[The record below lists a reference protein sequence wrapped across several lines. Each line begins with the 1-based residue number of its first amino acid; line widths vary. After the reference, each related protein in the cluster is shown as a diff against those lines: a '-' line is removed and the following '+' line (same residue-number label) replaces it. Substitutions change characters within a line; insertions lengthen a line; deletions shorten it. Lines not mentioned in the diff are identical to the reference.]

1 MPFYDHSLV
10 GIKLNKSLS
19 RPTSPEPNQSHSCMC
34 NSLNETELML
44 GELNNSNKTN
54 TENTLSNLDEKNHSL
69 NNLINTNTYSTI
81 YRKDELASSKPSS
94 YLICSK
100 CNLKQSFTPYLNA
113 RINQRELTLK
123 SYSNGNFNC
132 IKRLDTSFYKSPTT
146 QTSCLL
152 NSKRLNDK
160 SNLNY
165 SFSNKLKSQHRHCNH
180 SWGRYCSNG
189 LIFPNS
195 FFNVGSNLLNKS
207 YYTSNKSSYNSVNIN
222 NARAKSTSTTSTI
235 PIVNLPSQHIS
246 ELNLINENKIYDEKS
261 DNTVR
266 ITNKRS
272 ILRNKHYN
280 LMSLDENALYSY
292 RKQHKINQLEHQNKM
307 KKKFLIAKTNLSVI
321 SANSTTLTSTNIDVD
336 ELNAPL
342 NETTNFRETPTSTL
356 SSITSSLMPNRT
368 IQFKSRTKAALSS
381 MVSPHANFI
390 SLCSGPD
397 QSDNNQNNNT
407 HSYTNINSNNNL
419 KIKNKNKID
428 QMGRSYDYDNADF
441 NDTSPDS
448 SSKIHLSSLFQRK
461 SSTNLQ
467 NSIPLKNISTIPL
480 KNPYTYDISPK
491 SEREVNQ
498 LASMRR
504 KMFVDSRRMAQ
515 TNVDYANLSSKCE
528 DSVYSDS
535 NFDFFASSSNNNHYD
550 NSNSNFNL
558 TSTPNTNSV
567 VINETKNTVVES
579 ETKNNSILDE
589 NENESDSNLLNPSW
603 IPMIV
608 RKALLDIH
616 DRAVLS
622 KSESNIRNRYRSSN
636 HLLHSPTSKNNNN
649 NNSVNNNNNSNT
661 NNSAANNTTSTTK
674 PNSILKSSKKKKSL
688 SLQNSRDKS
697 MYISI
702 DQKDSIM
709 PNHNTSNHS
718 SYLHNFYEL
727 RAKLFQNKLN
737 NNTNNNNG
745 ITNNNNNNSNKQ
757 LQAQTQQQ
765 PQQQP
770 SQQDSLSDNLLLG
783 NSTEKSSAKSSFDNS
798 NISANESSSVSNA
811 TVVLNPN
818 YEEK

>member
-1 MPFYDHSLV
+1 
-10 GIKLNKSLS
+10 
-19 RPTSPEPNQSHSCMC
+19 MC
-34 NSLNETELML
+34 NSLNEAELML
-44 GELNNSNKTN
+44 GELNNSNMISNKTN
-54 TENTLSNLDEKNHSL
+54 TENTLSNSDEKNYSL

-81 YRKDELASSKPSS
+81 YRKDELLSSKPSS
-94 YLICSK
+94 FLICSK
-100 CNLKQSFTPYLNA
+100 CNLKQYTPCLNA
-113 RINQRELTLK
+113 RLNQRELNLK

-152 NSKRLNDK
+152 NSKRLNEK

-165 SFSNKLKSQHRHCNH
+165 SFSNKLKLQHRHCNH
-180 SWGRYCSNG
+180 SWSRYCSNG

-207 YYTSNKSSYNSVNIN
+207 YLTSNKSSYNSVNIN
-222 NARAKSTSTTSTI
+222 NARAKSSSTTSTI

-292 RKQHKINQLEHQNKM
+292 RKQHRINQLEHQNKM

-321 SANSTTLTSTNIDVD
+321 SANSTTLTSTNLDID
-336 ELNAPL
+336 ELDAPI

-356 SSITSSLMPNRT
+356 SSITSSLMPNKT
-368 IQFKSRTKAALSS
+368 IQFKSRTKAALSA

-397 QSDNNQNNNT
+397 QSDNNNSNNNT
-407 HSYTNINSNNNL
+407 HSYTNINSNPNNNL
-419 KIKNKNKID
+419 SIKNKKTINK
-428 QMGRSYDYDNADF
+428 MGRSYDYDNAEF

-448 SSKIHLSSLFQRK
+448 STKIQLSSLFQRK
-461 SSTNLQ
+461 SSINLQ
-467 NSIPLKNISTIPL
+467 NTIPL
-480 KNPYTYDISPK
+480 KNLSTVIKNQYTYDISPK
-491 SEREVNQ
+491 NEREVNQ

-504 KMFVDSRRMAQ
+504 KMFIDSRRMAQ

-535 NFDFFASSSNNNHYD
+535 NFDFFASTSNNNHYD
-550 NSNSNFNL
+550 NSNSNINL
-558 TSTPNTNSV
+558 NTGQNTNSV

-579 ETKNNSILDE
+579 ETKNNSTTDD
-589 NENESDSNLLNPSW
+589 NESDSNLLNPSW

-649 NNSVNNNNNSNT
+649 NNSNT
-661 NNSAANNTTSTTK
+661 NTSTTNHTSSNIK

-688 SLQNSRDKS
+688 SLQNSREKS
-697 MYISI
+697 MFVSI
-702 DQKDSIM
+702 DIKDPIILN
-709 PNHNTSNHS
+709 PNNNSHT

-737 NNTNNNNG
+737 ANNF
-745 ITNNNNNNSNKQ
+745 NSKQ
-757 LQAQTQQQ
+757 QQTQSQNQ
-765 PQQQP
+765 PQQQ
-770 SQQDSLSDNLLLG
+770 SSHQDSFSKTDNNLLG
-783 NSTEKSSAKSSFDNS
+783 NSTDKSSTKSSFDNS
-798 NISANESSSVSNA
+798 NLSANDSSSQSNA

-818 YEEK
+818 YQEK

>member
-1 MPFYDHSLV
+1 VPFYDHSLV

-34 NSLNETELML
+34 NSLNETELMFGDL
-44 GELNNSNKTN
+44 SSNLISNKVN
-54 TENTLSNLDEKNHSL
+54 TENTLSNLDDKNLSL

-100 CNLKQSFTPYLNA
+100 CNLKQSFIPYLNA

-132 IKRLDTSFYKSPTT
+132 IKRLDASFYKSPTT

-152 NSKRLNDK
+152 NSKRLNEK
-160 SNLNY
+160 SHLNF
-165 SFSNKLKSQHRHCNH
+165 SFSNKLKSQHHHCNH

-195 FFNVGSNLLNKS
+195 FFNVGSNLLSKS
-207 YYTSNKSSYNSVNIN
+207 YLTSNKSSYNSVNLK
-222 NARAKSTSTTSTI
+222 NARAKSSSTTSTI

-246 ELNLINENKIYDEKS
+246 ELNLINENKIYDDKS
-261 DNTVR
+261 DSTVR
-266 ITNKRS
+266 ITNRRS

-292 RKQHKINQLEHQNKM
+292 RKQHRINQLEHQNKM
-307 KKKFLIAKTNLSVI
+307 KKKLLIAKTNLSVI
-321 SANSTTLTSTNIDVD
+321 SANSTTLTSTNIDAD

-342 NETTNFRETPTSTL
+342 NETINFRETPTSTL
-356 SSITSSLMPNRT
+356 SSITSSLMPNKT

-381 MVSPHANFI
+381 LVSPHGNFI

-397 QSDNNQNNNT
+397 PSDTSNKNKNNNNT
-407 HSYTNINSNNNL
+407 NSYTNINSNNNAS
-419 KIKNKNKID
+419 IKNKKLIDKI
-428 QMGRSYDYDNADF
+428 GVSYDYDNADF
-441 NDTSPDS
+441 NDTSPDLSPRKQLSRLFNQKS
-448 SSKIHLSSLFQRK
+448 SS
-461 SSTNLQ
+461 NLQ
-467 NSIPLKNISTIPL
+467 NSIPLKNISTTM
-480 KNPYTYDISPK
+480 KNPYTYEISPK
-491 SEREVNQ
+491 TQ
-498 LASMRR
+498 MASMRR

-535 NFDFFASSSNNNHYD
+535 NFDLFASMSNYNQYD
-550 NSNSNFNL
+550 NSNSNVNL
-558 TSTPNTNSV
+558 NTSLNTNSV

-579 ETKNNSILDE
+579 ESKNNSIAEE
-589 NENESDSNLLNPSW
+589 NDESDSNLLNPSW
-603 IPMIV
+603 IPLIV
-608 RKALLDIH
+608 QKALLDIH

-649 NNSVNNNNNSNT
+649 NTNNNSNT
-661 NNSAANNTTSTTK
+661 NCATSNNASSTIK

-702 DQKDSIM
+702 DQKESIT
-709 PNHNTSNHS
+709 PNQNINNHP
-718 SYLHNFYEL
+718 SYLHNFHEL
-727 RAKLFQNKLN
+727 RAKLFQNKTS
-737 NNTNNNNG
+737 NNT
-745 ITNNNNNNSNKQ
+745 SKPQ
-757 LQAQTQQQ
+757 HQQSKDQ
-765 PQQQP
+765 SEQQP
-770 SQQDSLSDNLLLG
+770 SQQDSFTTSDNILLE
-783 NSTEKSSAKSSFDNS
+783 NSIDKSSAKSSFDNS
-798 NISANESSSVSNA
+798 NISANESSSQSNA
-811 TVVLNPN
+811 TIVLNPN
-818 YEEK
+818 YQEK